1 MILAWK
7 ININLRIQNEIE
19 MLRLMQESNLQDDM
33 LHWDWARFSWAFSA
47 TKQLDLLKKLEFS
60 LDMSRQTSNMRS
72 PRNGERVNICLK
84 NRSHATC
91 QEESTL
97 HEQHFWHQ
105 DLLLSRPPS
114 RPSAYL
120 LKLQVPIPPFES
132 NPSHPFTETGNAEAL
147 RFRSIH
153 ISALLRLTNMDT
165 HYISLWYI
173 CMRFLVSWDDML
185 PSFQKWKRSCH

>member
-1 MILAWK
+1 MICCTGIEVAAVEHF
-7 ININLRIQNEIE
+7 LR
-19 MLRLMQESNLQDDM
+19 RS
-33 LHWDWARFSWAFSA
+33 SS
-47 TKQLDLLKKLEFS
+47 TLLKKLEFS

-120 LKLQVPIPPFES
+120 LKLHVPISSFES

-153 ISALLRLTNMDT
+153 ISALLRLTK
-165 HYISLWYI
+165 
-173 CMRFLVSWDDML
+173 
-185 PSFQKWKRSCH
+185 KWTLAAIAKCDGTFACGF